1 MRKFVSFFLALAIA
15 AGLCAPA
22 LAAEEGLANFQKVH
36 SYTEGQF
43 TDVAAESWCAES
55 VRAAVE
61 YGLMDGVG
69 GGRFA
74 PDGSLTLAQTVVMAC
89 RIHSIYLGEA
99 PDFSGGEPWYQPYLD
114 YALDSGLIT
123 RDYSDGELG
132 QAVTR
137 ADFAVIVGAA
147 LPDEALPEISSIEE
161 GAIPDVAA
169 EDPCYE
175 AVYRLYRA
183 GVLTG
188 NDASGTFAPDSG
200 INRGSAAA
208 LVSRMVDPSLRRQI
222 SLVRQPFTPVPMDQ
236 LANLDSLRKNATDE
250 ELAQAYDVALEIVT
264 PLADLSR
271 EEQLLGIAIALR
283 SMFDSGMLYSSSGEH
298 YNDPYGYFVLGM
310 ASCAGCT
317 RATGLCLNILGIPY
331 EHVNENQWS
340 HQWCRVDVDGT
351 YWICDAYGLYCGPE
365 PAPYTHPY
373 LT

>member
-22 LAAEEGLANFQKVH
+22 LAVEEGLANFQKVH

-161 GAIPDVAA
+161 GAIPDVTA

>member
-22 LAAEEGLANFQKVH
+22 LAVEEGLANFQKVH

>member
-22 LAAEEGLANFQKVH
+22 LAVEEGLANFQKVH

-55 VRAAVE
+55 VRAAFE

-89 RIHSIYLGEA
+89 RIHSTYLGEA

-250 ELAQAYDVALEIVT
+250 ELAQAYDAALEIVT

-373 LT
+373 LA

>member
-22 LAAEEGLANFQKVH
+22 LAVEEGLANFQKVH

-55 VRAAVE
+55 VRAAFE

-69 GGRFA
+69 GGRLP
-74 PDGSLTLAQTVVMAC
+74 PDGARTRAQPGVQASPNPSTF
-89 RIHSIYLGEA
+89 LGVA
-99 PDFSGGEPWYQPYLD
+99 PDFSGGVPWYQPYLD

-373 LT
+373 LA

>member
-55 VRAAVE
+55 VRAAFE

-89 RIHSIYLGEA
+89 RIHSTYLGEA

-161 GAIPDVAA
+161 GAIPDVTA

-222 SLVRQPFTPVPMDQ
+222 SLVRQPFTPVSMDQ

-373 LT
+373 LA

>member
-22 LAAEEGLANFQKVH
+22 LAVEEGLANFQKVH

-99 PDFSGGEPWYQPYLD
+99 PDYSGGEPWYQPYLD

-169 EDPCYE
+169 KDPCYE